1 MVKEPPSS
9 RQSSVSSSASKG
21 EGEESQR
28 EPREKKSVATRAKRQ
43 EEKQEQRQEEKQA
56 REQAQDWVL
65 FDARD
70 LVVGRLASE
79 IVRCLRGKDNPSF
92 RPHQDSGRHVVVVNT
107 DHLHFTGN
115 KRQQKLYYRHT
126 GYPGGI
132 KSRSVK
138 ELFEKNRSADILRNA
153 VKGML
158 PRGVLGR
165 AQLRKLR
172 LYGGETHRQG
182 AQQPKVVDF
191 AAQSAK
197 NSKR

>member
-1 MVKEPPSS
+1 MASVKTQDSESPEAPKSFDAKGQARSKKASGSS
-9 RQSSVSSSASKG
+9 RTSVDKAAGARK
-21 EGEESQR
+21 Q
-28 EPREKKSVATRAKRQ
+28 V
-43 EEKQEQRQEEKQA
+43 QEQTQA
-56 REQAQDWVL
+56 QSQDWVM

-79 IVRCLRGKDNPSF
+79 IARHLRGKDNSSF

-115 KRQQKLYYRHT
+115 KRQQKVYYRHT

-138 ELFEKNRSADILRNA
+138 ELFEKNRSTDILHNA

-165 AQLRKLR
+165 AQLKKLR
-172 LYGGETHRQG
+172 LYSGEEHQQGG
-182 AQQPKVVDF
+182 QQPKMIDF

-197 NSKR
+197 NAKR